1 MRKSFDGLLAVVSHQ
16 WQKDPYTGHLFA
28 FVGRRKDRIKILL
41 WDHGGFVLLYK
52 RLEKGRFQM
61 PKVKEGQTTVTLE
74 GAQLTMLLSGF
85 DLNVARLRKWTPP
98 TLTQKET

>member
-1 MRKSFDGLLAVVSHQ
+1 
-16 WQKDPYTGHLFA
+16 LFA

-61 PKVKEGQTTVTLE
+61 PEVKEGQTTVTLE

-85 DLNVARLRKWTPP
+85 DLNVERLRKWKPP
-98 TLTQKET
+98 AQN